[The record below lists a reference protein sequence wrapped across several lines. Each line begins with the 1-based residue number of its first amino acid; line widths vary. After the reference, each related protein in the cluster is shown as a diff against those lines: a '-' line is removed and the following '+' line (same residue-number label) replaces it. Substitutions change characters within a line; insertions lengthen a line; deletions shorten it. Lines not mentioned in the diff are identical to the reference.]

1 MLSQL
6 KNQPN
11 PTTRQIGA
19 GVAFIVIGTLLLV
32 VQNFAFQWL
41 GLAVLPGL
49 GLIFLVWGLVT
60 RTPGLLIP
68 GGILTGLGAGVIG
81 IDLWGA
87 ALPEMNQGGIFMLAF
102 AGGWGLIT
110 VLSALIGKPMLWP
123 LIPGGIMALVA
134 AAIFGLNGAQQVL
147 ELAGRFWPVIF
158 IILGLA
164 TLLRR
169 RE

>member
-1 MLSQL
+1 MLNKLTQ
-6 KNQPN
+6 QPN
-11 PTTRQIGA
+11 ATVRQIGA
-19 GVAFIVIGTLLLV
+19 GVAFITIGAFLLIA
-32 VQNFAFQWL
+32 QNLAFNWL
-41 GLAVLPGL
+41 GLSILPGL
-49 GLIFLVWGLVT
+49 GMIFLVWGLVT

-68 GGILTGLGAGVIG
+68 GGILTGLGAGAIA

-87 ALPEMNQGGIFMLAF
+87 ALPEANQAGIFMLTF

-134 AAIFGLNGAQQVL
+134 AAAFGLGSAQQAL
-147 ELAGRFWPVIF
+147 ELLGRFWPVIF
-158 IILGLA
+158 IVLGLA

-169 RE
+169 RQ